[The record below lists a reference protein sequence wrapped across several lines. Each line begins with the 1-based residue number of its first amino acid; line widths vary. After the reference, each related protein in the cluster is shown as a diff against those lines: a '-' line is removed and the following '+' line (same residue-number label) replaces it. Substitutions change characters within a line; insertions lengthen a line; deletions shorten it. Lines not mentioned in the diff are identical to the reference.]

1 MTALTY
7 SLDASALIDGIERF
21 YPRRHFPQLW
31 ERIDAL
37 IAEGRLHISEEAWA
51 EAIAV
56 DAPVREWC
64 EEEGMGREQSMYLTT
79 AAVTAIAGQIGADF
93 PQWSTQGGKNGA
105 DPFVIAVAE
114 VESGIV
120 ISGETNG
127 GPAKPKIP
135 YVCSQRQIAHGKF
148 IHLIRAEDWIIG

>member
-1 MTALTY
+1 MSALTY
-7 SLDASALIDGIERF
+7 SLDTSALIDGIERF
-21 YPRRHFPQLW
+21 YPRRNFPQLW
-31 ERIDAL
+31 ERIDTL
-37 IAEGRLHISEEAWA
+37 ISDGRLLISEEAWA
-51 EAIAV
+51 EAVTA

-64 EEEGMGREQSMYLTT
+64 EEEGMGREQCKYFTT
-79 AAVTAIAGQIGADF
+79 AEVASIAGQISGAY

-114 VESGIV
+114 VVSGMV

-135 YVCSQRQIAHGKF
+135 YVCAQREVAHGKL
-148 IHLIRAEDWIIG
+148 IDLIRGEDWIID